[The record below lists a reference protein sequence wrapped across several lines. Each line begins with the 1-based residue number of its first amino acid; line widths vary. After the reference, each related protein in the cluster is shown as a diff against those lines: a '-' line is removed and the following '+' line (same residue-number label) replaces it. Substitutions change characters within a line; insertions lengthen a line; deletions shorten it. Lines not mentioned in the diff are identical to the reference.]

1 MKIVANVKNANA
13 QQLFQDCAALAEQRG
28 ETLGE
33 YLQPRFSHL
42 TKRAENLTEAMKSA
56 RSVVGLEE
64 KDEMRDAALKTLIVG
79 VKGYTA
85 LPFPEKQAAAQ
96 VLLEVIE
103 RHGGLSI
110 VNLPYK
116 EESGILDSVE
126 HEFSSAENAARIKLL
141 DGVGELSSA
150 LWAANAAVKTLN
162 LQNTQSK
169 AADGASAYEI
179 KKELI
184 LYFNTQ
190 IEPYL
195 LLMQN
200 DEHLGSFA
208 SEIFAAVAKA
218 NATAPKK
225 AKK

>member
-13 QQLFQDCAALAEQRG
+13 QQLFQDCAALAKQRG

-85 LPFPEKQAAAQ
+85 LPFPEKQSAAQ

-169 AADGASAYEI
+169 AADGVSAYEI